1 LLTRIIDDLDEASA
15 FLRRAEIQWIVAQ
28 KENGHV
34 PAAEESLIELD
45 TTIKELR
52 AVLAKEE
59 ADNNA
64 DDADDADDAGDA
76 KKGSLEDEGMEP
88 DHDHPAT
95 VASHLSKRLTA
106 LKINDSKQDT
116 AVKVAKSR
124 SP

>member
-1 LLTRIIDDLDEASA
+1 M
-15 FLRRAEIQWIVAQ
+15 RRAEIQWIVAQ

-34 PAAEESLIELD
+34 PAAEKALIELD
-45 TTIKELR
+45 TTIKDLR
-52 AVLAKEE
+52 AVFAKEE

-64 DDADDADDAGDA
+64 DDANDDDDAGDF
-76 KKGSLEDEGMEP
+76 KRGSLEDESMEL

-95 VASHLSKRLTA
+95 VASQLSKRLTA